1 MVNWSGLNFVVAQT
15 LDVLVNCC
23 PAADQVL
30 KWNLSYWS
38 PVNGVSFPTLFTK
51 WEIGER
57 DFLSM
62 LSRLPSKL
70 FTLEWPAG
78 PISSQWRTSLM
89 GEKRSSAISWSEV
102 ISRSSRHL
110 NLART
115 SLKAEPV
122 FTRRLSFFFISRTS
136 GWWRLCSWLLYSIK
150 TSTLRICKN
159 CWARGSTPPRRNH
172 PRTTTKATLHLQ

>member
-1 MVNWSGLNFVVAQT
+1 MWTQTSCVVVGMFFTENFRGRKGKKPNPKMVNWSGLNFVVAQT

-122 FTRRLSFFFISRTS
+122 FTRRLSFFFSFPGRV
-136 GWWRLCSWLLYSIK
+136 GGDDCAVDCSIL
-150 TSTLRICKN
+150 
-159 CWARGSTPPRRNH
+159 
-172 PRTTTKATLHLQ
+172 